1 MSGFLVSGT
10 TVTISVVEAAAIRR
24 KRSRNEQKAVVKVAL
39 PAAKV
44 NAHSH
49 GVSMRIEAGR

>member
-24 KRSRNEQKAVVKVAL
+24 KHSRNEQKAVVKVAL

-44 NAHSH
+44 NAH
-49 GVSMRIEAGR
+49 